1 MQDNTSSSRTAR
13 DALIIELLGDLG
25 KVHDEVKNLPANVE
39 SALIDTIKI
48 IADSA
53 EKLESS
59 AETTRNETQ
68 AALAALSQKELET
81 TKTKI
86 TEVVNESIDTAIKSS
101 LTKANSDIVQLENKI
116 QSLSSGL
123 KRKDITVMN
132 YILAALVTVTLVGTV
147 IGFMFTR
154 GEIAK
159 SREDVNFYV
168 KYIQKYTYA
177 VDKLPE
183 KYKKQ
188 INDEV
193 LGDNKESGK

>member
-1 MQDNTSSSRTAR
+1 MQDNTGSSRTAR

-25 KVHDEVKNLPANVE
+25 KVHDEVKNLPSNVE

-59 AETTRNETQ
+59 AETTKNETQ
-68 AALAALSQKELET
+68 AALAVLSQKELET

-86 TEVVNESIDTAIKSS
+86 TEVVNESIDKAIKSS
-101 LTKANSDIVQLENKI
+101 LAKANSDIVQLENKI
-116 QSLSSGL
+116 QALSSGL
-123 KRKDITVMN
+123 KRKDVTIMN
-132 YILAALVTVTLVGTV
+132 FILAALVTVTLVGAV

-159 SREDVNFYV
+159 SRDDVNFYV